1 MKESTVSY
9 EQKGTFGKSV
19 RHRVRLPQLVNN
31 AGVRAWEWG
40 KGLVLIRSCT
50 LPTMAETPRQMKAVS
65 LHEECV
71 KRGHILRGESS
82 DIGAVAC
89 GIYVLAIGIKR

>member
-50 LPTMAETPRQMKAVS
+50 LPTTAETPRQMKAVS

-71 KRGHILRGESS
+71 KRGREDNPQTLELLQME
-82 DIGAVAC
+82 
-89 GIYVLAIGIKR
+89 YVY